1 MSDMNET
8 KGRRQAY
15 KACMTKIRFDEAAI
29 PGQHKISQHRQNF
42 DCARATDAR
51 EAAIGRIVTR
61 GVQHCWNGDILSATY
76 WEHPPVL
83 GGDEAS
89 ERQRGHRSKLDP
101 EFNWNFEN
109 IVSSENY
116 MEREIHWE
124 ALPKPKVAT
133 LVRRFLCLDVDS
145 GNDPNFPGNPR
156 IPVNHDSPGNLI
168 PKCRG
173 PRGFDPSYAGSQTRL
188 QGEVFGP
195 ILHGY
200 HNIGVHFG
208 HANRITRSH
217 LITAK
222 GFKVREE
229 VLSICQ
235 FMTTRR
241 RECPT
246 SCLQGPSS

>member
-1 MSDMNET
+1 M
-8 KGRRQAY
+8 GRSALLEWRHISTLLKQDSRGSAHTSIQECASSY
-15 KACMTKIRFDEAAI
+15 K
-29 PGQHKISQHRQNF
+29 
-42 DCARATDAR
+42 
-51 EAAIGRIVTR
+51 
-61 GVQHCWNGDILSATY
+61 SATY

-208 HANRITRSH
+208 HANRITRRRKASRC
-217 LITAK
+217 AK
-222 GFKVREE
+222 KCSVFAS
-229 VLSICQ
+229 L
-235 FMTTRR
+235 
-241 RECPT
+241 
-246 SCLQGPSS
+246 